1 MKYRNLMLKQ
11 AKFCRDPKIGQ
22 TKNMNKPE
30 VLIVTGMSGAGRST
44 AAKALEDLGWF
55 VIDNL
60 PPSVLLDALKD
71 VQSQGVA
78 SHIAVVVDVRGG
90 KLFSTLNNSLEKVKK
105 EDWQIRFLFLDASD
119 LALVRRFEGSRR
131 PHPLQGEA
139 RVLDGLQKERELLGD
154 LRANADVVIDTSDM
168 STPGLRTII
177 EKTFESDVETFQV
190 TVLSFGYKYGIPI
203 DADFVFDA
211 RFLFNPFWKEELK
224 KLTGLDQPVKD
235 FVLNQEGAVEFGE
248 NIVQL
253 INHTKAGYI
262 REGKKYVTVAIGC
275 TGGKHRSVC
284 LSEEVSQKLTKH
296 GAKVRVV
303 HRDLGKE

>member
-1 MKYRNLMLKQ
+1 MSN
-11 AKFCRDPKIGQ
+11 
-22 TKNMNKPE
+22 PE

-44 AAKALEDLGWF
+44 AARALEDLGWF

-60 PPSVLLDALKD
+60 PPSVLTSALND
-71 VQSQGVA
+71 VKLQGVA

-90 KLFSTLNNSLEKVKK
+90 KLFSNLDQALADVKK
-105 EDWQIRFLFLDASD
+105 DKWQVRVLFLEASD
-119 LALVRRFEGSRR
+119 VSLVRRFEGSRR
-131 PHPLQGEA
+131 PHPLQAEG
-139 RVLDGLQKERELLGD
+139 RVLDGLQKERQLLGD
-154 LRANADVVIDTSDM
+154 LRASADVVIDTSDM
-168 STPGLRTII
+168 SSPGLRSII
-177 EKTFESDVETFQV
+177 EKTFESDVEAFQV

-224 KLTGLDQPVKD
+224 KLTGLDKTVKD
-235 FVLNQEGAVEFGE
+235 FVLNQEGAIEFKQ
-248 NIVQL
+248 NIVNL
-253 INHTKAGYI
+253 INHTKSGYI

-284 LSEEVSQKLTKH
+284 LSEEVSSQLIND